1 MRGKRRETK
10 VEQRLPKNGG
20 REVVLYNLIG
30 RELLFAVMKVLEE
43 QSRWLHNNMNVI
55 KANDLYT

>member
-10 VEQRLPKNGG
+10 VEQRLPKHGG

-30 RELLFAVMKVLEE
+30 RELLFAVMKV
-43 QSRWLHNNMNVI
+43 
-55 KANDLYT
+55 